1 MPHPMPQLKAP
12 SLARRLAAAG
22 LTTLL
27 ALTTLTAHAG
37 MGLAE
42 LPGLQ
47 GDGPVT
53 VFYPTADAETPVR
66 RGPFTLPVAIDGQPQ
81 RGNGRLVVIS
91 HGSGGA
97 PWVHT
102 QLVRA
107 LVNAGYTVAMPEH
120 RGDNYKN
127 DHNPGPDS
135 WKLRPGEVSRS
146 IDAVAQSPRWSGLL
160 QFDRVGLFGQSAGG
174 HTALSLAGGVWSPAR
189 FLAHCESH
197 LADDFNACTG
207 SLTRL
212 NGGFLDGLKK
222 LVAIGVLR
230 QWFDDAQPVAAHDPR
245 IAVAVAGVP
254 AAADFDPASLRTPR
268 IPLGLVTAGRDVW
281 LTPRWHGEAV
291 AAVCTPCERV
301 AHLPEAGHSVLLS
314 PLPPADV
321 LDSTTAWLLADPPGF
336 DRATLPALDAKIV
349 AFLGRH
355 LQP

>member
-1 MPHPMPQLKAP
+1 MPHRPQHPMTQT
-12 SLARRLAAAG
+12 LARRLAHAG
-22 LTTLL
+22 LTALL
-27 ALTTLTAHAG
+27 AFATLTAQAG
-37 MGLAE
+37 MGLTE

-66 RGPFTLPVAIDGQPQ
+66 RGPFTLPVAIDAQPQ

-102 QLVRA
+102 QLARA
-107 LVNAGYTVAMPEH
+107 LVNAGYTVALPEH
-120 RGDNYKN
+120 KGDNYK
-127 DHNPGPDS
+127 DSHNPGPDS
-135 WKLRPGEVSRS
+135 WKLRPGEVTRA
-146 IDAVAQSPRWSGLL
+146 IDAVAQSPRWNSLL
-160 QFDRVGLFGQSAGG
+160 QLDRVGLFGQSAGG
-174 HTALSLAGGVWSPAR
+174 HTALSLAGGAWSPAR

-207 SLTRL
+207 SFTRL
-212 NGGFLDGLKK
+212 SGGLLDGLKK
-222 LVAIGVLR
+222 TVAISVLR
-230 QWFDDAQPVAAHDPR
+230 QRFDEAQPVTAHDPR

-254 AAADFDPASLRTPR
+254 AAADFDPASLRQPR

-291 AAVCTPCERV
+291 AAVCTSCERV

-314 PLPPADV
+314 PLPPAEV
-321 LDSTTAWLLADPPGF
+321 LDRTTAWLLADPPGF

-355 LQP
+355 LLP